1 MTVTQG
7 SQISGFNSETSYAIT
22 LAFIKNGIEGEV
34 TNVVNVA
41 ATVVPQQMIFN
52 SVASQNS
59 IALSWNIATN
69 SGLIGNYIVYWKNG
83 ANAEQ
88 SWTLTNTATSYTIP
102 TLTANTDYTVSVA
115 ATNAVGTSN
124 KQLSTVTTL
133 DVPAQPA
140 APTVAAFTSTSV
152 TLNWSAVSGAS
163 SYTVHYN
170 VVGQT
175 ASAQVASSGV
185 VLSGLTA
192 DTQYEFRI
200 DAANSNGS
208 AMSNAA
214 T

>member
-7 SQISGFNSETSYAIT
+7 TPISGFNSETSYTLT
-22 LAFIKNGIEGEV
+22 LAFIKNVIEGEV

-59 IALSWNIATN
+59 IAVSWNIVTS

-115 ATNAVGTSN
+115 ATNTVGTSP
-124 KQLSTVTTL
+124 KQFTIVRTL
-133 DVPAQPA
+133 VDVPAQPA

-163 SYTVHYN
+163 SYTIHYN
-170 VVGQT
+170 VVGQS
-175 ASAQVASSGV
+175 AFAQVASSGV
-185 VLSGLTA
+185 VLSSLTA
-192 DTQYEFRI
+192 DTTYEFRI
-200 DAANSNGS
+200 SATNSVGTS
-208 AMSNAA
+208 A
-214 T
+214 